1 MNERIKAI
9 TESRIFYFIVSLF
22 ASLILWL
29 YVTNTEG
36 IPTEKTFHDVK
47 IQFLGENELHESS
60 GLIVTEQDISTVD
73 LTLSGLRRDIG
84 KINASNLSVTV
95 DLTSVRNEGHYTMLY
110 KIDLPDNVDETAVS
124 LVDSSRRSVNITV
137 DRYISRKVEVKGS
150 FTGSA
155 AEGYRAEET
164 PTFDPLVVKV
174 SGPKTLVET
183 VDCAW
188 VSITRENVNETI
200 RYDSTYTLLDADGNP
215 VDVSKLILETEEV
228 NVTLTVLMTKTVA
241 LTAAVIPGGGATD
254 AHCAVRVE
262 PSGIM
267 LAGTAEE
274 LEGINQIVVDT
285 INLANVNSLYES
297 SNLVIPIPNNTVNLS
312 GISTANVRVEIQNLA
327 TGTLTVA
334 KEDIICTNAADG
346 YVAEVI
352 TESLPVLV
360 RASETD
366 MAAISAKNIRV
377 VADLA
382 EVDGSAGI
390 LNVPVKISIDGYP
403 EAGAVGEYKIY
414 VRLAAAS

>member
-1 MNERIKAI
+1 MNDRMKTI
-9 TESRIFYFIVSLF
+9 TESKVFWFAVSLF

-47 IQFLGENELHESS
+47 VQFSGEEELHESS
-60 GLIVTEQDISTVD
+60 GLIVTELDHTTVD

-84 KINASNLSVTV
+84 KINSSNLSVTV
-95 DLTSVRNEGHYTMLY
+95 DLSTVRSEGYYTMLY
-110 KIDLPDNVDETAVS
+110 KVNLPEKINEDDIT
-124 LVDSSRRSVNITV
+124 LVDSSHGSVNITV
-137 DRYISRKVEVKGS
+137 DRYTSRKVEVKGS

-174 SGPKTLVET
+174 SGPKTLVES

-188 VSITRENVNETI
+188 VSITRENLNETI
-200 RYDSTYTLLDADGNP
+200 SYNSTYTLLDAEGNP
-215 VDVSKLILETEEV
+215 VDMSQLILETEEV

-241 LTAAVIPGGGATD
+241 LTASLLPGGGATD
-254 AHCAVRVE
+254 ANCAVKVE
-262 PSGIM
+262 PAGIM

-274 LEGINQIVVDT
+274 LESINQIVVDT
-285 INLANVNSLYES
+285 VNLANVNSLYES
-297 SNLVIPIPNNTVNLS
+297 ADIVIPIPNNTVNLS
-312 GISTANVRVEIQNLA
+312 GISTASVRVEIQNRA
-327 TGTLTVA
+327 TSTLTVV
-334 KEDIICTNAADG
+334 KDDIVCTNVAEG
-346 YVAEVI
+346 YTAEVI

-360 RASETD
+360 RSSEEE
-366 MAAISAKNIRV
+366 IGSIVAKNVRV

-390 LNVPVKISIDGYP
+390 LNVPVKISVDGFP
-403 EAGAVGEYKIY
+403 EAGAVGDYKIF
-414 VRLAAAS
+414 VRLSEAG